1 MAHITHE
8 IRHGLTLDQAKRAAQ
23 LALDEYTQR
32 YASKGLRARWTSDA
46 RAEVEFSAKGAT
58 VQAVVDVLP
67 DVLRVDAKVPFVFVP
82 FKAMAVK
89 AVDNEAAR
97 WIRQVSSQ

>member
-1 MAHITHE
+1 MAHIKHE

-23 LALDEYTQR
+23 LALDEYSQR

-82 FKAMAVK
+82 FKAMAMK
-89 AVDNEAAR
+89 AVDTEAAR
-97 WIRQVSSQ
+97 WIRQVAAQ